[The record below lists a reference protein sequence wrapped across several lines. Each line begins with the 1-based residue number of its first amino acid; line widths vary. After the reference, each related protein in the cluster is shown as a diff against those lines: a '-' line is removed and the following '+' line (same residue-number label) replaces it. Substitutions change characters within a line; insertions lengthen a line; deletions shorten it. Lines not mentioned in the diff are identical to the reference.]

1 VNGLCNDICINRWLN
16 LQVGDVL
23 DDNLSDDPVYKYI
36 VGSDLNPDE
45 RTKAVWATLRQLL
58 GDITVVKAGS
68 QYMVVGA

>member
-1 VNGLCNDICINRWLN
+1 
-16 LQVGDVL
+16 VGDVL

>member
-1 VNGLCNDICINRWLN
+1 M
-16 LQVGDVL
+16 GDVL